1 MINKAFYD
9 IIEVSKDLRELVI
22 SMNSSKKQNEKEI
35 QEKIRKVDG
44 AMAQEGMPL
53 TKEIKQKLYNCITGK
68 STYDKERK
76 KILEKYR
83 RIYG

>member
-1 MINKAFYD
+1 
-9 IIEVSKDLRELVI
+9 
-22 SMNSSKKQNEKEI
+22 MNDKKKMTKEEI

-53 TKEIKQKLYNCITGK
+53 TEEIKKKLYNCITGK

-76 KILEKYR
+76 KTIEKYR

>member
-1 MINKAFYD
+1 
-9 IIEVSKDLRELVI
+9 
-22 SMNSSKKQNEKEI
+22 MNDKKLTEKEI

-68 STYDKERK
+68 STYDKERE

>member
-1 MINKAFYD
+1 
-9 IIEVSKDLRELVI
+9 
-22 SMNSSKKQNEKEI
+22 MNSKEIAEKEI
-35 QEKIRKVDG
+35 QDKIRKVDG

-68 STYDKERK
+68 STYDKERE

>member
-1 MINKAFYD
+1 MNTNK
-9 IIEVSKDLRELVI
+9 
-22 SMNSSKKQNEKEI
+22 NKKLTEEEI

-53 TKEIKQKLYNCITGK
+53 TKELKQKLYECIIRKT
-68 STYDKERK
+68 TTEIERK
-76 KILEKYR
+76 KVIEKYR

>member
-1 MINKAFYD
+1 
-9 IIEVSKDLRELVI
+9 
-22 SMNSSKKQNEKEI
+22 MNSKEITEKEI
-35 QEKIRKVDG
+35 QDKIRKVDG

-68 STYDKERK
+68 STYDKERE

>member
-1 MINKAFYD
+1 MNNK
-9 IIEVSKDLRELVI
+9 KLT
-22 SMNSSKKQNEKEI
+22 EKEI

-68 STYDKERK
+68 STYDKERE